1 MNELLES
8 LSRLGRGIEGPEVA
22 GWILASPA
30 WLLLLLALP
39 LAWWWNRRRRRPAL
53 VLPAL
58 SVAAP
63 LPRTWRE
70 RLRWTP
76 EALRVLAFV
85 FAVVALARPQQ
96 LAAGLPETTSGVDI
110 VLALDASGSM
120 KAEDF
125 QPMNRLEVAK
135 RAAADFVKDR
145 PNDRIGLVTF
155 AGQAV
160 TQAPLTLDHD
170 AVGNAIRRVEIGRL
184 ADGTAIGTALATAA
198 NRLRSSEAASK
209 VAILLTDGVNNAGEI
224 DPVTAAEA
232 ARALGVR
239 VYTIGVGT
247 TGEAPYLL
255 EDPRFGRRYV
265 RVVVRLDE
273 EVLRGIADRTGGR
286 YFRATDPQ
294 ALTEVY
300 EAIDQLERTPLTGR
314 RPVVRIDRYLWLL
327 VPALGLVLLEGVLRG
342 TVLRRLP

>member
-1 MNELLES
+1 VTDLAI
-8 LSRLGRGIEGPEVA
+8 RV
-22 GWILASPA
+22 GWTLASPA
-30 WLLLLLALP
+30 WLLLLLLLP
-39 LAWWWNRRRRRPAL
+39 VAWAWSRRRRRRAL

-58 SVAAP
+58 ATAGD

-70 RLRWTP
+70 RLRAAP
-76 EALRVLAFV
+76 EILRALVFVLG
-85 FAVVALARPQQ
+85 VVALARPQQ
-96 LAAGLPETTSGVDI
+96 LEAGRPVTTSGVDI

-125 QPMNRLEVAK
+125 QPRNRLEVAK
-135 RAAADFVKDR
+135 QAAIEFVGDR
-145 PNDRIGLVTF
+145 PSDRIGLVSF

-170 AVGNAIRRVEIGRL
+170 AVEDAIERVQIGAL
-184 ADGTAIGTALATAA
+184 AEGTAIGTALATSV
-198 NRLRSSEAASK
+198 NRLRPSDARSR
-209 VAILLTDGVNNAGEI
+209 VVILLTDGVNNAGQI
-224 DPVTAAEA
+224 DPLTAAET

-265 RVVVRLDE
+265 RVVVRIDE
-273 EVLRGIADRTGGR
+273 DVLRDISGRTGGR

-294 ALTEVY
+294 ALTTVY
-300 EAIDQLERTPLTGR
+300 DEIDRLERSPLSGR
-314 RPVVRIDRYLWLL
+314 RPVVRLDRYLWLL
-327 VPALGLVLLEGVLRG
+327 LPALGGVVLEGILRG
-342 TVLRRLP
+342 TLFRRLP

>member
-1 MNELLES
+1 MTDLAI
-8 LSRLGRGIEGPEVA
+8 RV
-22 GWILASPA
+22 GWTLASPA
-30 WLLLLLALP
+30 WLLLLLLLP
-39 LAWWWNRRRRRPAL
+39 VAWAWSRRRRRRAL

-58 SVAAP
+58 ATTGD

-70 RLRWTP
+70 RLRAAP
-76 EALRVLAFV
+76 EILRALVFVLG
-85 FAVVALARPQQ
+85 VVALARPQQ
-96 LAAGLPETTSGVDI
+96 LEAGRPVTTSGVDI

-125 QPMNRLEVAK
+125 QPRNRLEVAK
-135 RAAADFVKDR
+135 QAAIEFVGDR
-145 PNDRIGLVTF
+145 PSDRIGLVSF

-170 AVGNAIRRVEIGRL
+170 AVEDAIERVQIGAL
-184 ADGTAIGTALATAA
+184 AEGTAIGTALATSV
-198 NRLRSSEAASK
+198 NRLRPSDARSR
-209 VAILLTDGVNNAGEI
+209 VVILLTDGVNNAGQI
-224 DPVTAAEA
+224 DPLTAAET

-265 RVVVRLDE
+265 RVVVRIDE
-273 EVLRGIADRTGGR
+273 DVLRDISGRTGGR

-294 ALTEVY
+294 ALTTVY
-300 EAIDQLERTPLTGR
+300 DEIDRLERSPLSGR
-314 RPVVRIDRYLWLL
+314 RPVVRLDRYLWLL
-327 VPALGLVLLEGVLRG
+327 LPALGGVVLEGILRG
-342 TVLRRLP
+342 TLFRRLP

>member
-1 MNELLES
+1 M
-8 LSRLGRGIEGPEVA
+8 
-22 GWILASPA
+22 A
-30 WLLLLLALP
+30 W
-39 LAWWWNRRRRRPAL
+39 AWSRRRRRRAL

-58 SVAAP
+58 ATAGD

-70 RLRWTP
+70 RLRAAP
-76 EALRVLAFV
+76 EVLRALVFVLGV
-85 FAVVALARPQQ
+85 LALARPQQ
-96 LAAGLPETTSGVDI
+96 LQAGRPVTTSGVDI

-125 QPMNRLEVAK
+125 QPRNRLEVAK
-135 RAAADFVKDR
+135 QAAIEFVGDR
-145 PNDRIGLVTF
+145 PSDRIGLVSF

-170 AVGNAIRRVEIGRL
+170 AVEDAIERVQIGSL
-184 ADGTAIGTALATAA
+184 AEGTAIGTALATSV
-198 NRLRSSEAASK
+198 NRLRPSDARSR
-209 VAILLTDGVNNAGEI
+209 VVILLTDGVNNAGQI
-224 DPVTAAEA
+224 DPLTAAET

-265 RVVVRLDE
+265 RVVVRIDE
-273 EVLRGIADRTGGR
+273 DVLRDISGRTGGR

-294 ALTEVY
+294 ALAAVY
-300 EAIDQLERTPLTGR
+300 EEIDRLERSPLSGR
-314 RPVVRIDRYLWLL
+314 RPVVRLDRYLWLVL
-327 VPALGLVLLEGVLRG
+327 PALGCVVLEGILRG
-342 TVLRRLP
+342 TLFRRLP